1 MRMSN
6 DPQFPKRKLTGDES
20 EYLFMEKLAEE
31 VGGVSQPTISLEEGD
46 APKFAHPSP
55 FDDGGPRYSVSPDIV
70 IYLPH
75 YPKGFTTQVQVK
87 RKKVYGTSDKPVI
100 YLDEKELHRLKRAA
114 DYFDL
119 LFVIHLPEA
128 ANANGS
134 PEEWLWADAEE
145 LRTARLPRRTIQ
157 KKKTYLIP
165 LSLFKPF
172 TALAERTPYVP
183 ANTNTPPA
191 NERPRTQTH

>member
-1 MRMSN
+1 MSN

-20 EYLFMEKLAEE
+20 EYLFMEKIAEE
-31 VGGVSQPTISLEEGD
+31 VGGAAQPTISLEEGI
-46 APKFAHPSP
+46 APKFAHPST

-87 RKKVYGTSDKPVI
+87 RKKVYGTADKTFI

-119 LFVIHLPEA
+119 LFVIHLPDA
-128 ANANGS
+128 ANANVS
-134 PEEWLWADAEE
+134 PEEWLWVDAEE
-145 LRTARLPRRTIQ
+145 LKATRLRRRTVE
-157 KKKTYLIP
+157 KKKTFLIP
-165 LSLFKPF
+165 LTLFKPF
-172 TALAERTPYVP
+172 TALVERTPYVP
-183 ANTNTPPA
+183 ANSNTPPA
-191 NERPRTQTH
+191 YDRPRTQTH